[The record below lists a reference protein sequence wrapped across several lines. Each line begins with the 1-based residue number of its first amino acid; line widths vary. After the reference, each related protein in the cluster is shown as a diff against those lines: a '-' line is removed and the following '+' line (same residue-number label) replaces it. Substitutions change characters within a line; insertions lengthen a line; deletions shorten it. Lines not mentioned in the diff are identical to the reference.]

1 VDHAHLARAL
11 RAVAKGDVDDSAR
24 RRAEYSS
31 DASNYR
37 VVPQVVVFP
46 RDTGD
51 IVAAAEV
58 SRATGVPL
66 TTRGAGTSIA
76 GNAVGAGI
84 VLDTSRHLG
93 RVLDI
98 DPEARTARVEPGVI
112 LADLQAAARPHG
124 LRFGPDP
131 SSWTRAT
138 IGGTIGNNACGAHA
152 LAYGRAADNV
162 IELDVLDGTG
172 RRFTA
177 GQGLDPVPG
186 LDDLV
191 KANLAML
198 RTEFGRLRRQV
209 SGYSL
214 EHLLPENGAHLARAL
229 AGTEGTVVTMLGATV
244 RLVPVAEAH
253 ALAVLGYPDVADAAD
268 AVPGILAHNPLAI
281 EGLDARLV
289 DVVRRRTGSA
299 QVPELP
305 PGDAWLMV
313 EIGAPTPG
321 AAMASAQAMASSA
334 GAIAFTV
341 LPAGAQAAAVWRI
354 REDGA
359 GLGGRTPA
367 GKQAWPGWED
377 AAVPPE
383 RLGAYLREFRALLAA
398 YRLDGLLYGHFGDG
412 CVHIRIDFPLDQPGG
427 AGLLRRFLT
436 DAAHLVTG
444 HGGSLS
450 GEHGDGRARSE
461 LLPVMY
467 SPAAIKS
474 FGNFKHLLD
483 PADLLNPG
491 VLVRP
496 RPVDADLRRPS
507 AVPLPRAGG
516 FAFGE
521 DGGDFTTAVHRCVGV
536 GKCRADSSVSGGFM
550 CPSYLATRD
559 EKDST
564 RGRARVLQDM
574 ANGTLVTGGWRA
586 AEVRE
591 VLDLCLSCKA
601 CATDCPAGV
610 DMARYKS
617 EVAYRAYRG
626 RLRPRSHY
634 ALGQLPRWSR
644 WAGLAPGLVN
654 AVLRVRPVAAAV
666 LAAGG
671 MDTRRGIPEFA
682 PVPFRR
688 WSRRHAGGLR
698 AGPGIGAAAHGTAA
712 ADGPAVVDGLAAVDG
727 AAGRAVVLWAD
738 SFSDAF
744 DPGVPRAALAVL
756 QHAGY
761 RVIIPDRAACC
772 GLTWISTGQLDGARR
787 RLRGLLEVFGRY
799 AEAGTPIVGLEPSCT
814 AVLRS
819 DLADLFPGDPRA
831 AAVAAATRTLA
842 EVLSSGGGEPDGSG
856 AQWAPPDL
864 TGLHVIAQPHCHQH
878 SVLGYTTDRALLTR
892 AGADVRTLA
901 GCCGLAGNFGMEKG
915 HYEVSVAVAETALLP
930 ALRAAPP
937 GAVYLADGFSCRTQA
952 EQLAG
957 VRGQHLAQLLA
968 ERLPAGAA
976 GAGPGGPDASRFA
989 GRGG

>member
-1 VDHAHLARAL
+1 MAGVDQADITRAL
-11 RAVAKGDVDDSAR
+11 RAALRGEVDDSSR

-51 IVAAAEV
+51 IVAAAKVARE
-58 SRATGVPL
+58 TGTPV

-93 RVLDI
+93 QVLEI
-98 DPEARTARVEPGVI
+98 DPQARIARVQPGVI
-112 LADLQAAARPHG
+112 LGSLQAAARPHG

-131 SSWTRAT
+131 STWSRAT
-138 IGGTIGNNACGAHA
+138 LGGMIGNNACGAHA
-152 LAYGRAADNV
+152 LAYGRTADNV
-162 IELDVLDGTG
+162 IELDVLDGAG

-177 GQGLDPVPG
+177 GRGLDPVPG
-186 LDDLV
+186 LDSLV
-191 KANLAML
+191 GANLALL
-198 RTEFGRLRRQV
+198 RKEFGRLRRQV

-214 EHLLPENGAHLARAL
+214 EHLLPENGADLAKAL
-229 AGTEGTVVTMLGATV
+229 AGTEGTVVTILGATV
-244 RLVPVAEAH
+244 RLVRVAQAH
-253 ALAVLGYPDVADAAD
+253 ALVVLGYPDVPEAAD
-268 AVPGILAHNPLAI
+268 AVPAILPHQPLAI
-281 EGLDARLV
+281 EGLDARMV
-289 DVVRRRTGSA
+289 EVVRRRQGA
-299 QVPELP
+299 ARVPDLP
-305 PGDAWLMV
+305 PGDAWLMI
-313 EIGAPTPG
+313 EMGATSPDE
-321 AAMASAQAMASSA
+321 ALARAQAMVADA
-334 GAIAFTV
+334 GALAAAVI
-341 LPAGAQAAAVWRI
+341 PAGPQAAAVWRI

-359 GLGGRTPA
+359 GLAGRTPDNQ
-367 GKQAWPGWED
+367 QAWPGWED

-383 RLGAYLREFRALLAA
+383 RLGAYLREFRALLDS

-412 CVHIRIDFPLDQPGG
+412 CVHVRIDFPLAAEGG
-427 AGLLRRFLT
+427 AGVMRRFLT
-436 DAAHLVTG
+436 DAAYLVTA

-467 SPAAIKS
+467 SPAALGA
-474 FGNFKHLLD
+474 FGNFKQLLD
-483 PADLLNPG
+483 PEDRLNPG

-496 RPVDADLRRPS
+496 RPLDADLRRPR
-507 AVPLPRAGG
+507 AAALPRAGG

-536 GKCRADSSVSGGFM
+536 GKCRADSSAAGGFM

-564 RGRARVLQDM
+564 RGRARVLQEM

-586 AEVRE
+586 PEVRDA
-591 VLDLCLSCKA
+591 LDLCLSCKA
-601 CATDCPAGV
+601 CSADCPAGV

-617 EVAYRAYRG
+617 EVAYRAYRR
-626 RLRPRSHY
+626 RLRPPAHY
-634 ALGQLPRWSR
+634 ALGQLPRWAR
-644 WAGLAPGLVN
+644 WAGVAPRLVN
-654 AVLRVRPVAAAV
+654 AVLGIRPVAAAV

-671 MDTRRGIPEFA
+671 MDHRRSIPPFA

-688 WSRRHAGGLR
+688 WAGRRGMAGG
-698 AGPGIGAAAHGTAA
+698 
-712 ADGPAVVDGLAAVDG
+712 
-727 AAGRAVVLWAD
+727 GRPVVLWAD

-744 DPGVPRAALAVL
+744 DPEVAQAAVAVL
-756 QHAGY
+756 RHAGY
-761 RVIIPDRAACC
+761 QVIIPGQSACC

-787 RLRGLLEVFGRY
+787 RLRGLLGVLGPY

-819 DLADLFPGDPRA
+819 DLADLLPGNPRA
-831 AAVAAATRTLA
+831 AAVAGAVRTLA
-842 EVLSSGGGEPDGSG
+842 ELLTAPPPLGPGPG
-856 AQWAPPDL
+856 WAPPSL
-864 TGLHVIAQPHCHQH
+864 AGTEIIAQPHCHHH
-878 SVLGYTTDRALLTR
+878 SVLGYAADQALLR
-892 AGADVRTLA
+892 QAGASVTALA
-901 GCCGLAGNFGMEKG
+901 GCCGLAGNFGMERG
-915 HYEVSVAVAETALLP
+915 HYEVSVAVAENALLP
-930 ALRAAPP
+930 ALRAAPS

-952 EQLAG
+952 DQLAG

-968 ERLPAGAA
+968 ARLPAGTDPSA
-976 GAGPGGPDASRFA
+976 GTAP
-989 GRGG
+989 